1 MLAEPK
7 LKIFLDLIHN
17 STKEELIWLNGYLTA
32 VINNG
37 TESDNREN
45 TIVPKENTEE
55 NSIIRSA
62 HKITI
67 VYGTETGNSKKLATD
82 FAAKAKKSG
91 HQVKLSGLDQYRLTD
106 LPKEEYLFTIISTQ
120 GDGEPPVA
128 AQKFYDHIH
137 KNGLNLDNLKYGV
150 LALGDSSYPL
160 FCKTGE
166 DVDIQLKKMG
176 GERFISFKKCDID
189 YETEATNWFDHILAS
204 LKETTLPK
212 TETPTIGVPVKKPAG
227 KTIYTGTVI
236 TNINLNDRGSNKE
249 TRHIE
254 IVADNVEYEP
264 GDSLGV
270 VPENTLD
277 IVEAILAFTGV
288 NGDKKIN
295 YKEEQVT
302 VFNLL
307 KKKLN
312 ITYLHER
319 VVKKYADIVQ
329 QDIPDTKMDLLN
341 LLKIYPPKGESQFE
355 DILSILNL
363 QSPRLYTI
371 SSSPSA
377 HPGEVHI
384 TVAKD
389 EFVINTERKYGV
401 CSDFLSQ
408 VEVDMKLVFF
418 IQKNKRFRL
427 PLKDTTNIIMIG
439 PGTGIAPFRSFVA
452 ERDATGAT
460 GKNWLFFGDQYFVT
474 DFLYQ
479 TEWQNWLS
487 MGVLNKISVA
497 FSRDQKEKVYVQHKM
512 KQQAGELMEW
522 IDNGAHLYI
531 CGAKEP
537 MSVDVEQSLVDII
550 SEQKVLSQ
558 ESAKEFLNELKE
570 SGRYHKDVY

>member
-7 LKIFLDLIHN
+7 LKIFLDLIHH

-32 VINNG
+32 VINNDTT
-37 TESDNREN
+37 TENK
-45 TIVPKENTEE
+45 VPTVATKENAVE
-55 NSIIRSA
+55 NNLIPAA

-91 HQVKLSGLDQYRLTD
+91 IQVKLAGLDQYRLTD
-106 LPKEEYLFTIISTQ
+106 LPKEEYLLTVISTQ

-137 KNGLNLDNLKYGV
+137 KNGLQLDSLKYGV
-150 LALGDSSYPL
+150 LALGDTSYPL

-176 GERFISFKKCDID
+176 AQRFAPLKKCDID
-189 YETEATNWFDHILAS
+189 YEAEAFDWFDKVLVS
-204 LKETTLPK
+204 LKQTDIPK
-212 TETPTIGVPVKKPAG
+212 TTIPTIVVPVKKPIG
-227 KTIYTGTVI
+227 KIIYTGTVVK
-236 TNINLNDRGSNKE
+236 NINLNDRGSNKE

-254 IVADNVEYEP
+254 IIAENVEYEP

-270 VPENTLD
+270 IPENTLE
-277 IVEAILAFTGV
+277 IVEAILALTGI

-295 YKEEQVT
+295 YKEETVT

-341 LLKIYPPKGESQFE
+341 LLKIYPPKDKVQFE
-355 DILSILNL
+355 DIFNILNP

-389 EFVINTERKYGV
+389 EFVINTEKKYGV

-408 VEVDMKLVFF
+408 VEVDMKLAFF

-427 PLKDTTNIIMIG
+427 PVKDTTNIIMIG

-452 ERDATGAT
+452 ERDAVSAT

-479 TEWQNWLS
+479 TEWQNWLG

-512 KQQAGELMEW
+512 KQEAGELMEW
-522 IDNGAHLYI
+522 IDNGAHVYI

-537 MSVDVEQSLVDII
+537 MSVDVEQALVDII
-550 SEQKVLSQ
+550 CEQKVLSP

>member
-1 MLAEPK
+1 MLGEPK
-7 LKIFLDLIHN
+7 LKILLELIQS
-17 STKEELIWLNGYLTA
+17 STKEELIWLSGYLTA
-32 VINNG
+32 VINN
-37 TESDNREN
+37 TTSFDTKEASLVTNVNAVEN
-45 TIVPKENTEE
+45 NKIPTAN
-55 NSIIRSA
+55 
-62 HKITI
+62 KITI
-67 VYGTETGNSKKLATD
+67 IYGTETGNSKKLATD

-91 HQVKLSGLDQYRLTD
+91 LQVKLSGLDQYRFTD
-106 LPKEEYLFTIISTQ
+106 LPKEEYLITVISTQ

-137 KNGLNLDNLKYGV
+137 KNGIKLDSLKYGV

-166 DVDIQLKKMG
+166 DVDTQLNKMG
-176 GERFISFKKCDID
+176 GVRFVPFKKCDTD
-189 YETEATNWFDHILAS
+189 YEDEATNWFDHVLAS
-204 LKETTLPK
+204 LRQTTLPK
-212 TETPTIGVPVKKPAG
+212 TGTPTIVIPVKKPAG
-227 KTIYTGTVI
+227 KTIYTGTVV

-254 IVADNVEYEP
+254 IVAENIEYEP

-270 VPENTLD
+270 IPENTLE
-277 IVEAILAFTGV
+277 IVEAILAFTGI

-295 YKEEQVT
+295 YKDEQVT
-302 VFNLL
+302 IFDLL

-329 QDIPDTKMDLLN
+329 QEIPETKMDLLN
-341 LLKIYPPKGESQFE
+341 LLKIYPPKDESQFE
-355 DILSILNL
+355 EIVSILNL

-418 IQKNKRFRL
+418 IQKNKRFKL
-427 PLKDTTNIIMIG
+427 PVKDTTNIIMIG

-460 GKNWLFFGDQYFVT
+460 GKNWLFFGDQYFVS

-479 TEWQNWLS
+479 IEWQNWLS

-497 FSRDQKEKVYVQHKM
+497 FSRDQKEKVYVQHRM
-512 KQQAGELMEW
+512 KQQASELMEW
-522 IDNGAHLYI
+522 VDNGAHIYL

-537 MSVDVEQSLVDII
+537 MSVDVEKSLVDII
-550 SEQKVLSQ
+550 SEQKVISQ
-558 ESAKEFLNELKE
+558 EEAKEFLNVLKE

>member
-1 MLAEPK
+1 MLGEPK
-7 LKIFLDLIHN
+7 LKILLELIQS
-17 STKEELIWLNGYLTA
+17 STKEELIWLSGYLTA
-32 VINNG
+32 VINN
-37 TESDNREN
+37 TTSFDTKEASLVTNVNAVEN
-45 TIVPKENTEE
+45 NKIPTAN
-55 NSIIRSA
+55 
-62 HKITI
+62 KITI
-67 VYGTETGNSKKLATD
+67 IYGTETGNSKKLATD

-91 HQVKLSGLDQYRLTD
+91 LQVKLSGLDQYRFTD
-106 LPKEEYLFTIISTQ
+106 LPKEEYLITVISTQ

-137 KNGLNLDNLKYGV
+137 KNGIKLDSLKYGV

-166 DVDIQLKKMG
+166 DVDTQLNKMG
-176 GERFISFKKCDID
+176 GVRFVPLQKCDTD
-189 YETEATNWFDHILAS
+189 YEDEATNWFDHVLAS
-204 LKETTLPK
+204 LRQTTLPK
-212 TETPTIGVPVKKPAG
+212 TGTPTIVIPVKKPAG
-227 KTIYTGTVI
+227 KTIYTGTVV

-254 IVADNVEYEP
+254 IVAENIEYEP

-270 VPENTLD
+270 IPENTLE

-295 YKEEQVT
+295 YKDEQVT
-302 VFNLL
+302 IFDLL

-329 QDIPDTKMDLLN
+329 QEIPETKMDLLN
-341 LLKIYPPKGESQFE
+341 LLKIYPPKDESQFE
-355 DILSILNL
+355 EIVSILNL

-418 IQKNKRFRL
+418 IQKNKRFKL
-427 PLKDTTNIIMIG
+427 PVKDTTNIIMIG

-479 TEWQNWLS
+479 IEWQNWLS

-497 FSRDQKEKVYVQHKM
+497 FSRDQKEKVYVQHRM
-512 KQQAGELMEW
+512 KQQASELMEW
-522 IDNGAHLYI
+522 VDNGAHIYL

-537 MSVDVEQSLVDII
+537 MSVDVEKSLVDII
-550 SEQKVLSQ
+550 SEQKVISQ
-558 ESAKEFLNELKE
+558 EEAKEFLNVLKE